1 MILSRFTAILI
12 ATGLLAAGPGA
23 PFAFSEDARRPS
35 GKPAPGHEGVPEKFP
50 EHPTV
55 GEEAPAF
62 RLRDADGRWT
72 DLGGFLGRGYLILFF
87 GSASSGNFRRNAP
100 EMARLAKRWER
111 LEVKVVFV
119 YTREAHPATLP
130 EPPRSF
136 SDRAA
141 LARQVRK
148 DLGPGIPVLV
158 DEWDDSV
165 HRLYGAMP
173 DAAFLLDSGGT
184 ILFRQAGTGA
194 GSLEKELARLLE
206 VPEPPR

>member
-1 MILSRFTAILI
+1 MILSRLPAILI

-23 PFAFSEDARRPS
+23 PFAFSGDSRTPS
-35 GKPAPGHEGVPEKFP
+35 VEQSLGHEGVPEKFP

-72 DLGGFLGRGYLILFF
+72 DLGEFLGRGYLILFF

-184 ILFRQAGTGA
+184 ILFRQARTGA
-194 GSLEKELARLLE
+194 GSLEKELTRLLQ